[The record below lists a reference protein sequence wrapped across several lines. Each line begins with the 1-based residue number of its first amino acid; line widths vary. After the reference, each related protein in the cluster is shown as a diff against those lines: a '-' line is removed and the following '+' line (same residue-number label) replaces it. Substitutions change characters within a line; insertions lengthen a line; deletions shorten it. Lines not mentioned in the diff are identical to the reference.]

1 MRVAAS
7 VLALASCATPPA
19 TVASAW
25 GTGTTLPHPEL
36 PAVRCCSDP
45 QDPYTFII
53 LGNGM
58 LVRGRAD
65 SAAAAFY
72 WASRFDP
79 TLAQPYY
86 GRSVALL
93 LTYGQQ
99 VRQDFGDDVWV
110 PVARIPR
117 WRMAVVDS
125 LRLEA
130 LARDPF
136 LSAQYDH
143 LLTGRPPFF
152 ALAHVRDPAVRG
164 YWMYDFGQTALADS
178 LLGVAL
184 TAQPSRARLRQLRAR
199 AEYDLGRYDSAAV
212 QLRILLDTLSHRD
225 SSTLALAY
233 ASKEMIY
240 YALGY
245 AQAQRG
251 DTAGARLAFENAV
264 TENAAFYPAHSRLAA
279 VAVKRSD
286 VAAAIREL
294 DLALEIAPN
303 DPALLFFHAA
313 VLLDGGD
320 AGRAAVELVKA
331 IDIDPYFAKP
341 YLLLGKAHEA
351 RGDMERAAEA
361 YGEYASHER
370 LKEPQRVWA
379 EAYADTLRRR
389 LVKPR

>member
-1 MRVAAS
+1 
-7 VLALASCATPPA
+7 
-19 TVASAW
+19 
-25 GTGTTLPHPEL
+25 
-36 PAVRCCSDP
+36 
-45 QDPYTFII
+45 
-53 LGNGM
+53 M

-93 LTYGQQ
+93 LTYARQ
-99 VRQDFGDDVWV
+99 VKEYFGDDVWV
-110 PVARIPR
+110 PVAKIPR
-117 WRMAVVDS
+117 WRVAVVDS
-125 LRLEA
+125 LRHEA

-136 LSAQYDH
+136 VRAEYDH

-152 ALAHVRDPAVRG
+152 ALSQVRDPATRG
-164 YWMYDFGQTALADS
+164 YWMYDFGQAALADS

-184 TAQPSRARLRQLRAR
+184 TAEPGRARLRELRAR
-199 AEYDLGRYDSAAV
+199 AEYDLGRYDSAVV
-212 QLRILLDTLSHRD
+212 QLRVLLDTLSHRD
-225 SSTLALAY
+225 STTLTLAY
-233 ASKEMIY
+233 PSKEMIY

-251 DTAGARLAFENAV
+251 DTAGARLAFENAIA
-264 TENAAFYPAHSRLAA
+264 ENAAFYPAHTRLAA
-279 VAVKRSD
+279 VAVQRSD

-294 DLALEIAPN
+294 GVALEIAPN

-320 AGRAAVELVKA
+320 PGRAAVELVKA

-341 YLLLGKAHEA
+341 YLMLGKAHEA
-351 RGDMERAAEA
+351 RGDLERAAEA
-361 YGEYASHER
+361 YSDYASRER
-370 LKEPQRVWA
+370 LKDPQRLWA

-389 LVKPR
+389 LEKPR